1 MIRVLLADDHTI
13 VRDGFKRLVE
23 EAGDMQVVAEAAD
36 GREAIKLA
44 HQSLPD
50 VAVVDL
56 SMPGVDGLEVIS
68 QLAHYYPKLPIIVLT
83 MHKEEQYV
91 TRALSAGAMGY
102 ITKQAAAQ
110 NLIAA
115 IRSVLAGERYL
126 GEYAARSLADRVA
139 RKSET
144 SPVETLSNREIQV
157 LSQLASGKTN
167 KEIADIYGIS
177 VKTVDTYRSRI
188 FQKLELRNIAE
199 LTRFAI
205 KHGLIEP

>member
-1 MIRVLLADDHTI
+1 
-13 VRDGFKRLVE
+13 
-23 EAGDMQVVAEAAD
+23 
-36 GREAIKLA
+36 
-44 HQSLPD
+44 
-50 VAVVDL
+50 
-56 SMPGVDGLEVIS
+56 
-68 QLAHYYPKLPIIVLT
+68 
-83 MHKEEQYV
+83 
-91 TRALSAGAMGY
+91 MGY

-139 RKSET
+139 RKAGV
-144 SPVETLSNREIQV
+144 SPVEILSNREIQV

-177 VKTVDTYRSRI
+177 VKTVDTYRARI

-205 KHGLIEP
+205 KHGLIEA